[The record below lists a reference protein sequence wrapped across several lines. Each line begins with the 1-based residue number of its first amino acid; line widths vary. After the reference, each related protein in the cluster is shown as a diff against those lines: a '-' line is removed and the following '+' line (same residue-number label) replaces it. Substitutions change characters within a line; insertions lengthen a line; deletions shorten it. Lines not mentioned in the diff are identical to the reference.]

1 MQRAEAWLGLSAGL
15 GLAVPKPCDHRGRS
29 VKGSSRR
36 CRVRRLTRAQRTGSE
51 AAQPTKWEENSN
63 VEEGGQRPLVKIT
76 PQSLT
81 GMQVKKGQ
89 HTEDTRILEETDGE
103 GPLETQ

>member
-1 MQRAEAWLGLSAGL
+1 M
-15 GLAVPKPCDHRGRS
+15 PRGQGARPHSPRS
-29 VKGSSRR
+29 GK
-36 CRVRRLTRAQRTGSE
+36 
-51 AAQPTKWEENSN
+51 ENSN

-89 HTEDTRILEETDGE
+89 HTEDTRILVETDGE